1 MCILSPVRLFATPWA
16 VAHQAPLSMGFSRQ
30 EYWSGL
36 PLASLGDLS
45 QPGIEP
51 AFPVLT
57 GRFFTTEPLG
67 KPSYTH
73 THSHTHTLTHS
84 FRFFFW
90 GSPSY
95 THTETH
101 TLAHTHT
108 LRFFSL
114 IGYYKTPSSL
124 CFFPLTT
131 HGTQTQVSFYGIHK
145 VALDCNVDYLY
156 EITWCLS
163 LKV

>member
-36 PLASLGDLS
+36 PVASLGDLS

-73 THSHTHTLTHS
+73 THSHTHTHSLFQILFLGKPQLHTHRDTHACTHTHS
-84 FRFFFW
+84 QILFPYRLLQD
-90 GSPSY
+90 
-95 THTETH
+95 TE
-101 TLAHTHT
+101 
-108 LRFFSL
+108 FSVL
-114 IGYYKTPSSL
+114 
-124 CFFPLTT
+124 
-131 HGTQTQVSFYGIHK
+131 
-145 VALDCNVDYLY
+145 
-156 EITWCLS
+156 LS
-163 LKV
+163 LDNTWHSNTGELLWDS